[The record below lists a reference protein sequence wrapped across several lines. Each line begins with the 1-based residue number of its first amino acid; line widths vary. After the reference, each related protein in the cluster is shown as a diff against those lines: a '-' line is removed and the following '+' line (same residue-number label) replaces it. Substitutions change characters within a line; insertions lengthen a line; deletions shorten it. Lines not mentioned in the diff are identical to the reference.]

1 MIIFGSSDIGTR
13 DYINNFK
20 KVFKISIKELKKIN
34 FNYLNLKK
42 KKIKFIITGS
52 RPGKNSLDIKLLL
65 WAKKN
70 NILTIGII

>member
-13 DYINNFK
+13 DYINKFK

-42 KKIKFIITGS
+42 KKL
-52 RPGKNSLDIKLLL
+52 NLSLPEVGLVKIVS
-65 WAKKN
+65 
-70 NILTIGII
+70 I